1 MDCTSTASDGGVP
14 WDGGLR
20 MSSAPSLCLY
30 YLLDRE
36 EALREKNSDPEK
48 WNKNRDRDG
57 KIMEEEET

>member
-1 MDCTSTASDGGVP
+1 MGESLGVGASGCP
-14 WDGGLR
+14 Q
-20 MSSAPSLCLY
+20 PPLCLY

-57 KIMEEEET
+57 EIMEEEET

>member
-1 MDCTSTASDGGVP
+1 
-14 WDGGLR
+14 
-20 MSSAPSLCLY
+20 MSSAPSLSLY

-57 KIMEEEET
+57 EIMEEEET